1 MNRDERPAFI
11 LDEVHDANFDNIDTQ
26 KENGTPQFILKN
38 VTNFSSHQ
46 VRGMDDKQVLKTE
59 KQTF

>member
-11 LDEVHDANFDNIDTQ
+11 LDEVHDANFDNIDAQ

>member
-11 LDEVHDANFDNIDTQ
+11 LDEVHDANFNNIDAQ

>member
-59 KQTF
+59 KQSF

>member
-11 LDEVHDANFDNIDTQ
+11 LDEVHDANFDNIDAQ

-59 KQTF
+59 KQIF

>member
-46 VRGMDDKQVLKTE
+46 VRGMDDKQVVKTE
-59 KQTF
+59 KQSF